1 MEDPAKARRESFGQD
16 FLKQL
21 PAELGEPFV
30 MSTFDHPFIFV
41 AFYKAQKH
49 EMADGRFVNGNE
61 FRLLSSG
68 TGFHA
73 KKLLAGILGVD
84 SEYRIVCMALKCS
97 QTRANDLKP
106 YTKTLRSMW
115 AEAIAQAA

>member
-1 MEDPAKARRESFGQD
+1 MEDPAKAERETFKQD

-21 PAELGEPFV
+21 PAELGEPYV

-41 AFYKAQKH
+41 AFYQAQNH

-68 TGFHA
+68 TGFQS
-73 KKLLAGILGVD
+73 KKLLAGILGID
-84 SEYRIVCMALKCS
+84 SECRFVCMALRCC
-97 QTRANDLKP
+97 QTKADDLKP
-106 YTKTLRSMW
+106 YKQILREMY
-115 AEAIAQAA
+115 AEAVAPAA